1 MPTYLYECQ
10 TCEKTFEVDQRMSE
24 EPLKDCHCGA
34 KGSLKRLIQPTAV
47 MFKGSGFYVNDSSSK
62 PAPACES
69 PSADG
74 ICACAAKAEAKSEPS

>member
-10 TCEKTFEVDQRMSE
+10 SCEKTFEVDQRMSE
-24 EPLKDCHCGA
+24 DPLKDCRCGA

-47 MFKGSGFYVNDSSSK
+47 MFKGSGFHINDYSGSK
-62 PAPACES
+62 TPACDT

-74 ICACAAKAEAKSEPS
+74 TCACAAKAEAEAS